1 MVCIENQLAGFYK
14 MRKFLDVLS
23 VCMSYI
29 LFRQRYRSPKP
40 PFEYSPPERSPY
52 SIDIT
57 PAKVISPPR
66 SPTDKEGN
74 RIRDLG
80 SEINFKVPTN
90 TNAEQDK
97 ITDKSKL
104 RRKHDKFA
112 TKLGAVTEIEEPK
125 SPTSPAEVKVNGHS
139 NFDSSKL
146 FAENKDQKKKLFT
159 VGDDD
164 NYEIAD
170 KPTKR
175 RSFLETIKNAANKKM
190 GRSSDKDSKIE
201 KTVTKPEKTS
211 RRYRPLSSYET
222 KRGKSEFE
230 NNNNNIFISKT
241 AEESFIKAKS
251 SSRDFNSNS
260 KSNLYESKKDDEIK
274 LKRGGTTSSF
284 HEYNPSN
291 RIPLKERLRL
301 KQLEQQQQQQ
311 QTGRS
316 NNQEDKKRGSHTN
329 YRHRN
334 TRIYDS
340 NTQINGEEKKF
351 TRFTRFSNST
361 DSLGTENNENIS
373 RRRRTRKRSDEESL
387 TENVITLTEEDV
399 ASIIRQRRQSEREE
413 MEEQCRISKKEKEN
427 QQENTDNENIKT
439 VESNLTIPYRRR
451 KSRPWSDEIDGKDVG
466 DKSNGDASST
476 AGILETVR
484 KIKNEVI
491 ENAISS
497 KIKEAK
503 SKISKTNEILSE
515 VEDDIDLIK
524 QDSFEKNEKACETDD
539 QSSYLFTKELPL
551 SEVKKETVLDEASI
565 LKAFNNMFVV
575 VDEDTISPKL
585 HPTRKHLSFDFRTPQ
600 RSIDEVEDIIS
611 SPHSFSDRSLP
622 DLYDRLSELNPRKC
636 SEEEVASLIIQSNY
650 TINEEDLERVYRL
663 TPPRLPSFEIE
674 DDIFILEYKEEDKLD
689 HIFKL
694 LDTSTFI
701 DPRKH
706 SKNADI
712 DKENLED
719 QNDIEN
725 QDPQIQPEITNES
738 SKEDTIDMSVE
749 ENSNHKENSEHNI
762 VGSDAPT
769 ESNVIINESKDSPV
783 SYGVRDIIFESCEN
797 DLLEN
802 GNEEITK
809 TIESALSK
817 QRPPLL
823 STSLENIV
831 SPEGSNLSFERIIQ
845 IPSPTENA
853 IAKESRN
860 ILECEP
866 LNQNANKDSE
876 VVSLTEVP
884 VTEMYLKST
893 TDSENDECVE
903 VSISESLLTNDF
915 DIFSKLALLDSPTVE
930 ESATFDL
937 MLEELSDPNVQN
949 GNCTNEPAPDAD
961 AATARSLISQ
971 EFRVHRVEVSRGNSL
986 ESRDEQDEDI
996 PTGTVSENNQSI
1008 EASPNTTAKSK
1019 EEINEDN
1026 EVSTSSNFEADKT
1039 QSIDVTAKK
1048 IVENRGNS
1056 EIDDVNEMIN
1066 KFAIQP
1072 FQLSLKKKM
1081 PLNNE
1086 SENKDNKTKFAS
1098 SNSFDSLD
1106 LANNNSPNSPKVV
1119 SMTKPLM
1126 TSSMT
1131 SLNTIPKQQLQA
1143 LGSMSSSNIPL
1154 SLSFPRIKLNYKE
1167 KRDSHLKLLTSNNES
1182 ETTGN
1187 TLETNNETSIAERE
1201 MKESVTNIS
1210 KSAVNENQ
1218 NVEKRVSS
1226 SNKILKNTALEGIT
1240 NQNKNSNAISIN
1252 TADNSFEHEKEKFD
1266 LSEQKVHTVQSND
1279 MSVNYKN
1286 IKETL
1291 TTEKP
1296 DKLTTEFFHASQET
1310 QLKTQFDIDDNGKS
1324 VVLDSTNPSSK
1335 NRDINNVEEDTI
1347 KETLRKQ
1354 SSESEDA
1361 FSSNQKPLLIS
1372 QMSIKDYRR
1381 RKLERQ
1387 RTSETSESNLSDDEQ
1402 TTKQQSSYGDVSDV
1416 SIEEENR
1423 QKRYSRN
1430 KKDLCQLTNEWSST
1444 ESDITDEVSSKA
1456 RKYEGCLQ
1464 KAKSLDAGKKV
1475 NESLSDPIEK
1485 YKLASYD
1492 SAKRS
1497 YIDSEK
1503 YIGKK
1508 MNGKLNQTLFRS
1520 QDF

>member
-1 MVCIENQLAGFYK
+1 
-14 MRKFLDVLS
+14 
-23 VCMSYI
+23 MSHI
-29 LFRQRYRSPKP
+29 LFRQRFRSPKP

-52 SIDIT
+52 SIDLT

-80 SEINFKVPTN
+80 SKINFKFPTN

-112 TKLGAVTEIEEPK
+112 TKLGAVTETEEPK
-125 SPTSPAEVKVNGHS
+125 SLASPAEVKVNGHS

-164 NYEIAD
+164 NCETAD
-170 KPTKR
+170 KPAKR

-230 NNNNNIFISKT
+230 NNNNNIFISKN

-274 LKRGGTTSSF
+274 LKRGGSTSSF

-301 KQLEQQQQQQ
+301 KQLEQQQEQQK

-316 NNQEDKKRGSHTN
+316 NNQEDRKRGSSTN
-329 YRHRN
+329 YLHRN

-373 RRRRTRKRSDEESL
+373 RRRRTRKRSDEDSL
-387 TENVITLTEEDV
+387 TENVITFTEEDV
-399 ASIIRQRRQSEREE
+399 ASIIRQRRQREREE

-427 QQENTDNENIKT
+427 QENTDNENIKT

-451 KSRPWSDEIDGKDVG
+451 KSRPWSDEIDRKDVG
-466 DKSNGDASST
+466 DKPNGDTSST
-476 AGILETVR
+476 TGILETVR
-484 KIKNEVI
+484 KMKNEVI

-503 SKISKTNEILSE
+503 SKINKTNEILSA

-600 RSIDEVEDIIS
+600 QSLDEVEDIVS
-611 SPHSFSDRSLP
+611 SPHRFSDRSLP
-622 DLYDRLSELNPRKC
+622 DLYDKLSELNPRKC

-674 DDIFILEYKEEDKLD
+674 DDIFILEYKEEDKLEN
-689 HIFKL
+689 IFKL

-706 SKNADI
+706 GKNADI
-712 DKENLED
+712 DKVNLEN
-719 QNDIEN
+719 QKEIEN
-725 QDPQIQPEITNES
+725 QKTQIQPEFTNVS
-738 SKEDTIDMSVE
+738 SKENIIDMSVE
-749 ENSNHKENSEHNI
+749 ENSNPKENSEHNI
-762 VGSDAPT
+762 VVTEVLT
-769 ESNVIINESKDSPV
+769 ESNVIINESKDYPV
-783 SYGVRDIIFESCEN
+783 SYGVRDDILESCEN
-797 DLLEN
+797 DSLEN

-809 TIESALSK
+809 AIESAFSK
-817 QRPPLL
+817 QRPNLL
-823 STSLENIV
+823 TTSLENIL
-831 SPEGSNLSFERIIQ
+831 SPEGTNLSFERIIQ
-845 IPSPTENA
+845 MPSPTENTL
-853 IAKESRN
+853 AKESRN
-860 ILECEP
+860 IHEYEP
-866 LNQNANKDSE
+866 FNQNANKDSE

-893 TDSENDECVE
+893 TNSENDECVE
-903 VSISESLLTNDF
+903 VSFSKSLLTND
-915 DIFSKLALLDSPTVE
+915 IFSKLTLLDSPTVE
-930 ESATFDL
+930 ESTASNL
-937 MLEELSDPNVQN
+937 MMEELNDPNVQR
-949 GNCTNEPAPDAD
+949 GNDTNDPTPDTD
-961 AATARSLISQ
+961 AATSRGHISQ
-971 EFRVHRVEVSRGNSL
+971 EFRVHRVQVSRDNSL
-986 ESRDEQDEDI
+986 ELRDEQDEDI
-996 PTGTVSENNQSI
+996 SRGTVSEKYQSI
-1008 EASPNTTAKSK
+1008 EARPNITEKSE

-1026 EVSTSSNFEADKT
+1026 EVITSSNIEVDKT

-1048 IVENRGNS
+1048 IEENGRNS
-1056 EIDDVNEMIN
+1056 EIDDVNEMIC

-1081 PLNNE
+1081 PSHNE
-1086 SENKDNKTKFAS
+1086 SDNKDNKTKFAS

-1106 LANNNSPNSPKVV
+1106 LAKSNSLNSPKLF

-1131 SLNTIPKQQLQA
+1131 SLNTTPKQQLQL
-1143 LGSMSSSNIPL
+1143 LGSMSSSSIPL
-1154 SLSFPRIKLNYKE
+1154 SLSFPRIKLNCKE
-1167 KRDSHLKLLTSNNES
+1167 KRDSHLKLLTSNTES
-1182 ETTGN
+1182 ETTGI
-1187 TLETNNETSIAERE
+1187 TLETNNEKSIADRE
-1201 MKESVTNIS
+1201 VKESVTNIS
-1210 KSAVNENQ
+1210 KPAVNENQ
-1218 NVEKRVSS
+1218 NVEQRVSS
-1226 SNKILKNTALEGIT
+1226 SKQVLKNTALEDIT
-1240 NQNKNSNAISIN
+1240 NENENSDLISIN
-1252 TADNSFEHEKEKFD
+1252 TEENSFEHEKENFD
-1266 LSEQKVHTVQSND
+1266 LAEQKVLTVQSND
-1279 MSVNYKN
+1279 VAVNHKN
-1286 IKETL
+1286 TIVTL

-1296 DKLTTEFFHASQET
+1296 DKLITELFHPCQET
-1310 QLKTQFDIDDNGKS
+1310 QPEIQVDIDTSGKS
-1324 VVLDSTNPSSK
+1324 VVRDSTRPTSQK
-1335 NRDINNVEEDTI
+1335 RDINNVAEDTN
-1347 KETLRKQ
+1347 KGTLRIQ

-1361 FSSNQKPLLIS
+1361 FSSNQRPLLVS

-1387 RTSETSESNLSDDEQ
+1387 RTSETSESNLSDDDP
-1402 TTKQQSSYGDVSDV
+1402 TAKQQSSYGDVSDV
-1416 SIEEENR
+1416 SIEEGNR
-1423 QKRYSRN
+1423 QKRYSRS
-1430 KKDLCQLTNEWSST
+1430 KKDLRQLTNEWSSA
-1444 ESDITDEVSSKA
+1444 ESDITEEVSSKA
-1456 RKYEGCLQ
+1456 RKYDGCLQ
-1464 KAKSLDAGKKV
+1464 KAKSFDAGKMV
-1475 NESLSDPIEK
+1475 NDSLSDPIEK

-1503 YIGKK
+1503 YIGKRI
-1508 MNGKLNQTLFRS
+1508 NGHLNQTLFRS

>member
-1 MVCIENQLAGFYK
+1 
-14 MRKFLDVLS
+14 
-23 VCMSYI
+23 MSHI
-29 LFRQRYRSPKP
+29 LFRQRFRSPKP

-52 SIDIT
+52 SIDLT

-80 SEINFKVPTN
+80 SKINFKFPTN

-125 SPTSPAEVKVNGHS
+125 SLASPAEVKVNGHS

-164 NYEIAD
+164 NCETAD
-170 KPTKR
+170 KPAKR

-230 NNNNNIFISKT
+230 NNNNNIFISKN

-274 LKRGGTTSSF
+274 LKRGGSTSSF

-311 QTGRS
+311 KQTGRS
-316 NNQEDKKRGSHTN
+316 NNQKDRKRGSNTN
-329 YRHRN
+329 YLHRN

-373 RRRRTRKRSDEESL
+373 RRRRTRKRSDEDSL
-387 TENVITLTEEDV
+387 TENVITFTEEDV
-399 ASIIRQRRQSEREE
+399 ASIIRQRRQREREE

-427 QQENTDNENIKT
+427 QENTDNENIKT

-451 KSRPWSDEIDGKDVG
+451 KSRPWSDEIDRKDVG
-466 DKSNGDASST
+466 DKPNGDTSST
-476 AGILETVR
+476 TGILETVR
-484 KIKNEVI
+484 KMKNEVI

-503 SKISKTNEILSE
+503 SKINKTNEILSA
-515 VEDDIDLIK
+515 VEDDIDLVK

-600 RSIDEVEDIIS
+600 QSLDEVEDIVS
-611 SPHSFSDRSLP
+611 SPHRFSDRSLP
-622 DLYDRLSELNPRKC
+622 DLYDKLSELNPRKC

-650 TINEEDLERVYRL
+650 TINEEDLQRVYRL

-674 DDIFILEYKEEDKLD
+674 DDIFILEYKEEDKLEN
-689 HIFKL
+689 IFKL

-706 SKNADI
+706 GKNADI
-712 DKENLED
+712 DKVNLEN
-719 QNDIEN
+719 QKEIEN
-725 QDPQIQPEITNES
+725 QKTQIQPEFTNVS
-738 SKEDTIDMSVE
+738 SKENIIDMSVE
-749 ENSNHKENSEHNI
+749 ENSNPKENSEHNI
-762 VGSDAPT
+762 VVTEVLT
-769 ESNVIINESKDSPV
+769 ESNVIINESKDYPV
-783 SYGVRDIIFESCEN
+783 SYGVRDDILESCEN
-797 DLLEN
+797 DSLEN

-809 TIESALSK
+809 AIESAFSK
-817 QRPPLL
+817 QRPNLL
-823 STSLENIV
+823 TTSLENIL
-831 SPEGSNLSFERIIQ
+831 SPEGTNLSFERIIQ
-845 IPSPTENA
+845 MPSPTENTL
-853 IAKESRN
+853 AKESRN
-860 ILECEP
+860 IHEYEP
-866 LNQNANKDSE
+866 FNQNANKDSE

-893 TDSENDECVE
+893 TNSENDECVE
-903 VSISESLLTNDF
+903 VSFSKSLLTND
-915 DIFSKLALLDSPTVE
+915 IFSKLTLLDSPTVE
-930 ESATFDL
+930 ESTASNL
-937 MLEELSDPNVQN
+937 MMEELNDPNVQR
-949 GNCTNEPAPDAD
+949 GNDTNDPTPDTD
-961 AATARSLISQ
+961 AATSRGHISQ
-971 EFRVHRVEVSRGNSL
+971 EFRVHRVQVSRDNSL
-986 ESRDEQDEDI
+986 ELRDEQDEDI
-996 PTGTVSENNQSI
+996 SRGTVSEKYQSI
-1008 EASPNTTAKSK
+1008 EARPNITEKSE

-1026 EVSTSSNFEADKT
+1026 EVITSSNIEVDKT

-1048 IVENRGNS
+1048 IEENGRNS
-1056 EIDDVNEMIN
+1056 EIDDVNEIIC

-1081 PLNNE
+1081 PSHNE
-1086 SENKDNKTKFAS
+1086 SDNKDNKTKFAS

-1106 LANNNSPNSPKVV
+1106 LAKSNSLNSPKLF

-1131 SLNTIPKQQLQA
+1131 SLNTTPKQQLQL
-1143 LGSMSSSNIPL
+1143 LGSMSSSSIPL
-1154 SLSFPRIKLNYKE
+1154 SLSFPRIKLNCKE
-1167 KRDSHLKLLTSNNES
+1167 KRDSHLKLLTSNTES
-1182 ETTGN
+1182 ETTGI
-1187 TLETNNETSIAERE
+1187 TLETNNEKSITDRE

-1210 KSAVNENQ
+1210 KPAVNENQ
-1218 NVEKRVSS
+1218 NVEQRVSS
-1226 SNKILKNTALEGIT
+1226 SKQVLKNTALEDIT
-1240 NQNKNSNAISIN
+1240 NENENSDLISIN
-1252 TADNSFEHEKEKFD
+1252 TEENSFEHEKENFD
-1266 LSEQKVHTVQSND
+1266 LAEQKVLTVQSND
-1279 MSVNYKN
+1279 VAVNHKN
-1286 IKETL
+1286 TIVTL

-1296 DKLTTEFFHASQET
+1296 DKLITELFHPCQET
-1310 QLKTQFDIDDNGKS
+1310 QPEIQVDIDTSGKS
-1324 VVLDSTNPSSK
+1324 VVRDSTRPTSQK
-1335 NRDINNVEEDTI
+1335 RDINNVAEDTN
-1347 KETLRKQ
+1347 KGTLRIQ

-1361 FSSNQKPLLIS
+1361 FSSNQRPLLVS

-1387 RTSETSESNLSDDEQ
+1387 RTSETSESNLSDDDP
-1402 TTKQQSSYGDVSDV
+1402 TAKQQSSYGDVSDV
-1416 SIEEENR
+1416 SIEEGNR
-1423 QKRYSRN
+1423 QKRYSRS
-1430 KKDLCQLTNEWSST
+1430 KKDLRQLTNEWSSA
-1444 ESDITDEVSSKA
+1444 ESDITEEASSKA
-1456 RKYEGCLQ
+1456 RKYDGCLQ
-1464 KAKSLDAGKKV
+1464 KAKSFDAGEMV
-1475 NESLSDPIEK
+1475 NDSLSDPIEK

-1503 YIGKK
+1503 YIGKRI
-1508 MNGKLNQTLFRS
+1508 NGHLNQTLFRS

>member
-1 MVCIENQLAGFYK
+1 
-14 MRKFLDVLS
+14 
-23 VCMSYI
+23 MSHI

-52 SIDIT
+52 SIDLT

-80 SEINFKVPTN
+80 SKINFKFPTN

-125 SPTSPAEVKVNGHS
+125 SLASPAEVKVNGHS

-164 NYEIAD
+164 NCETAD
-170 KPTKR
+170 KPAKR

-230 NNNNNIFISKT
+230 NNNNNIFISKN

-274 LKRGGTTSSF
+274 LKRGGSTSSF

-301 KQLEQQQQQQ
+301 KQLEQQQEQQK

-316 NNQEDKKRGSHTN
+316 NNQEDRKRGSSTN
-329 YRHRN
+329 YLHRN

-373 RRRRTRKRSDEESL
+373 RRRRTRKRSDEDSL

-399 ASIIRQRRQSEREE
+399 ASIIRQRRQSEGEE

-427 QQENTDNENIKT
+427 QENTDNENIKT

-451 KSRPWSDEIDGKDVG
+451 KSRPWSDEIDRKDVG
-466 DKSNGDASST
+466 DKPNGDTSST
-476 AGILETVR
+476 TGILETVR
-484 KIKNEVI
+484 KMKNEVI

-503 SKISKTNEILSE
+503 SKINKTNEILSA
-515 VEDDIDLIK
+515 VEDDIDLVK

-600 RSIDEVEDIIS
+600 QSLDEVEDIVS
-611 SPHSFSDRSLP
+611 SPHRFSDRSLP
-622 DLYDRLSELNPRKC
+622 DLYDKLSELNPRKC

-650 TINEEDLERVYRL
+650 TINEEDLQRVYRL

-674 DDIFILEYKEEDKLD
+674 DDIFILEYKEEDKLEN
-689 HIFKL
+689 IFKL

-706 SKNADI
+706 GKNADI
-712 DKENLED
+712 DKVNLEN
-719 QNDIEN
+719 QKEIEN
-725 QDPQIQPEITNES
+725 QKTQIQPEITNVS
-738 SKEDTIDMSVE
+738 SKENIIDMNVE
-749 ENSNHKENSEHNI
+749 ENSNPKENSEHNI
-762 VGSDAPT
+762 VVTEVLT
-769 ESNVIINESKDSPV
+769 ESNVIINESKDYPV
-783 SYGVRDIIFESCEN
+783 SYGVRDDILESCEN
-797 DLLEN
+797 DSLEN

-809 TIESALSK
+809 AIESAFSK
-817 QRPPLL
+817 QRPNLL
-823 STSLENIV
+823 TTSLENIV
-831 SPEGSNLSFERIIQ
+831 SPEGTNFSFERIIQ
-845 IPSPTENA
+845 IPSPTENTL
-853 IAKESRN
+853 AKESRN
-860 ILECEP
+860 ILEHEP
-866 LNQNANKDSE
+866 FNQNANKDSE

-893 TDSENDECVE
+893 TNSENDECVE
-903 VSISESLLTNDF
+903 VSFSKSLLTND
-915 DIFSKLALLDSPTVE
+915 IFSKLTLLDSPTVE
-930 ESATFDL
+930 ESTASNL
-937 MLEELSDPNVQN
+937 MMEELNDPNVQR
-949 GNCTNEPAPDAD
+949 GNDTNDPTPDTD
-961 AATARSLISQ
+961 AATSRGHISQ
-971 EFRVHRVEVSRGNSL
+971 EFRVHRVQVSRDNSL
-986 ESRDEQDEDI
+986 ELRDEQDEDI
-996 PTGTVSENNQSI
+996 SRGTVSEKYQSI
-1008 EASPNTTAKSK
+1008 EARPNITEKSE

-1026 EVSTSSNFEADKT
+1026 EVITSSNIEVDKT

-1048 IVENRGNS
+1048 IEENGRNS
-1056 EIDDVNEMIN
+1056 EIDDVNEIIC

-1081 PLNNE
+1081 PSHNE
-1086 SENKDNKTKFAS
+1086 SDNKDNKTKFAS

-1106 LANNNSPNSPKVV
+1106 LAKSNSLNSPKLF

-1131 SLNTIPKQQLQA
+1131 SLNTTPKQQLQL
-1143 LGSMSSSNIPL
+1143 LGSMSSSSIPL
-1154 SLSFPRIKLNYKE
+1154 SLSFPRIKLNCKE
-1167 KRDSHLKLLTSNNES
+1167 KRDSHLKLLTSNTES
-1182 ETTGN
+1182 ETTGI
-1187 TLETNNETSIAERE
+1187 TLETNNEKSITDRE

-1210 KSAVNENQ
+1210 KPAVNENQ
-1218 NVEKRVSS
+1218 NVEQRVSS
-1226 SNKILKNTALEGIT
+1226 SKQVLKNTALEDIT
-1240 NQNKNSNAISIN
+1240 NENENSDLISIN
-1252 TADNSFEHEKEKFD
+1252 TEENSFEHEKENYD
-1266 LSEQKVHTVQSND
+1266 LAEQKVLTVQSND
-1279 MSVNYKN
+1279 VAVNHKN
-1286 IKETL
+1286 TIVTL

-1296 DKLTTEFFHASQET
+1296 DKLITELFHPCQET
-1310 QLKTQFDIDDNGKS
+1310 QPEIQVDIDTSGKS
-1324 VVLDSTNPSSK
+1324 VVRDSTRPTSQK
-1335 NRDINNVEEDTI
+1335 RDINNVEEDTN
-1347 KETLRKQ
+1347 KGTLRIQ

-1361 FSSNQKPLLIS
+1361 FSSNQRPLLVS

-1387 RTSETSESNLSDDEQ
+1387 RTSETSESNLSDDDP
-1402 TTKQQSSYGDVSDV
+1402 TAKQQSSYGDVSDV
-1416 SIEEENR
+1416 SIEEGNR
-1423 QKRYSRN
+1423 QKRYSRS
-1430 KKDLCQLTNEWSST
+1430 KKDLRQLTNEWSSA
-1444 ESDITDEVSSKA
+1444 ESDITEEASSKA
-1456 RKYEGCLQ
+1456 RKYDGCLQ
-1464 KAKSLDAGKKV
+1464 KAKSFDAGKMV
-1475 NESLSDPIEK
+1475 NDSLSDPIEK

-1503 YIGKK
+1503 YIGKRI
-1508 MNGKLNQTLFRS
+1508 NGNLNQTLFRS

>member
-1 MVCIENQLAGFYK
+1 
-14 MRKFLDVLS
+14 
-23 VCMSYI
+23 MSHI
-29 LFRQRYRSPKP
+29 LFRQRFRSPKP

-52 SIDIT
+52 SIDLT

-80 SEINFKVPTN
+80 SKINFKFPTN

-112 TKLGAVTEIEEPK
+112 TKLGAVTETEEPK
-125 SPTSPAEVKVNGHS
+125 SLASPAEVKVNGHS

-164 NYEIAD
+164 NCETAD
-170 KPTKR
+170 KPAKR

-230 NNNNNIFISKT
+230 NNNNNIFISKN

-274 LKRGGTTSSF
+274 LKRGGSTSSF

-301 KQLEQQQQQQ
+301 KQLEQQQEQQK
-311 QTGRS
+311 QTGRP
-316 NNQEDKKRGSHTN
+316 NNQEDRKRGSSTN
-329 YRHRN
+329 YLHRN

-373 RRRRTRKRSDEESL
+373 RRRRTRKRSDEDSL
-387 TENVITLTEEDV
+387 TENVITFTEEDV
-399 ASIIRQRRQSEREE
+399 ASIIRQRRQREREE

-427 QQENTDNENIKT
+427 QENTDNENIKT

-451 KSRPWSDEIDGKDVG
+451 KSRPWSDEIDRKDVG
-466 DKSNGDASST
+466 DKPNGDTST
-476 AGILETVR
+476 TTGILETVR
-484 KIKNEVI
+484 KMKNEVI

-503 SKISKTNEILSE
+503 SKINKTNEILSA

-600 RSIDEVEDIIS
+600 QSLDEVEDIVS
-611 SPHSFSDRSLP
+611 SPHRFSDRSLP
-622 DLYDRLSELNPRKC
+622 DLYDKLSELNPRKC

-674 DDIFILEYKEEDKLD
+674 DDIFILEYKEEDKLEN
-689 HIFKL
+689 IFKL

-706 SKNADI
+706 GKNADI
-712 DKENLED
+712 DKVNLEN
-719 QNDIEN
+719 QKEIEN
-725 QDPQIQPEITNES
+725 QKTQIQPEFTNVS
-738 SKEDTIDMSVE
+738 SKENIIDMSVE
-749 ENSNHKENSEHNI
+749 ENSNPKENSEHNI
-762 VGSDAPT
+762 VVTEVLT
-769 ESNVIINESKDSPV
+769 ESNVIINESKDYPV
-783 SYGVRDIIFESCEN
+783 SYGVRDDILESCEN
-797 DLLEN
+797 DSLEN

-809 TIESALSK
+809 AIESAFSK
-817 QRPPLL
+817 QRPNLL
-823 STSLENIV
+823 TTSLENIL
-831 SPEGSNLSFERIIQ
+831 SPEGTNLSFERIIQ
-845 IPSPTENA
+845 MPSPTENTL
-853 IAKESRN
+853 AKESRN
-860 ILECEP
+860 IHEYEP
-866 LNQNANKDSE
+866 FNQNANKDSE

-893 TDSENDECVE
+893 TNSENDECVE
-903 VSISESLLTNDF
+903 VSFSKSLLTND
-915 DIFSKLALLDSPTVE
+915 IFSKLTLLDSPTVE
-930 ESATFDL
+930 ESTASNL
-937 MLEELSDPNVQN
+937 MMEELNDPNVQR
-949 GNCTNEPAPDAD
+949 GNDTNDPTPDTD
-961 AATARSLISQ
+961 AATSRGHISQ
-971 EFRVHRVEVSRGNSL
+971 EFRVHRVQVSRDNSL
-986 ESRDEQDEDI
+986 ELRDEQDEDI
-996 PTGTVSENNQSI
+996 SRGTVSEKYQSI
-1008 EASPNTTAKSK
+1008 EARPNITEKSE

-1026 EVSTSSNFEADKT
+1026 EVITSSNIEVDKT

-1048 IVENRGNS
+1048 IEENGRNS
-1056 EIDDVNEMIN
+1056 EIDDVNEMIC

-1081 PLNNE
+1081 PSHNE
-1086 SENKDNKTKFAS
+1086 SDNKDNKTKFAS

-1106 LANNNSPNSPKVV
+1106 LAKSNSLNSPKLF

-1131 SLNTIPKQQLQA
+1131 SLNTTPKQQLQL
-1143 LGSMSSSNIPL
+1143 LGSMSSSSIPL
-1154 SLSFPRIKLNYKE
+1154 SLSFPRIKLNCKE
-1167 KRDSHLKLLTSNNES
+1167 KRDSHLKLLTSNTES
-1182 ETTGN
+1182 ETTGI
-1187 TLETNNETSIAERE
+1187 TLETNNEKSIADRE
-1201 MKESVTNIS
+1201 VKESVTNIS
-1210 KSAVNENQ
+1210 KPAVNENQ
-1218 NVEKRVSS
+1218 NVEQRVSS
-1226 SNKILKNTALEGIT
+1226 SKQVLKNTALEDIT
-1240 NQNKNSNAISIN
+1240 NENENSDLISIN
-1252 TADNSFEHEKEKFD
+1252 TEENSFEHEKENFD
-1266 LSEQKVHTVQSND
+1266 LAEQKVLTVQSND
-1279 MSVNYKN
+1279 VAVNHKN
-1286 IKETL
+1286 TIVTL

-1296 DKLTTEFFHASQET
+1296 DKLITELFHPCQET
-1310 QLKTQFDIDDNGKS
+1310 QPEIQVDIDTSGKS
-1324 VVLDSTNPSSK
+1324 VVRDSTRPTSQK
-1335 NRDINNVEEDTI
+1335 RDINNVAEDTN
-1347 KETLRKQ
+1347 KGTLRIQ

-1361 FSSNQKPLLIS
+1361 FSSNQRPLLVS
-1372 QMSIKDYRR
+1372 QMSIKYYRR

-1387 RTSETSESNLSDDEQ
+1387 RTSETSESNLSDDDP
-1402 TTKQQSSYGDVSDV
+1402 TAKQQSSYGDVSDV
-1416 SIEEENR
+1416 SIEEGNR
-1423 QKRYSRN
+1423 QKRYSRS
-1430 KKDLCQLTNEWSST
+1430 KKDLRQLTNEWSSA
-1444 ESDITDEVSSKA
+1444 ESDITEEVSSKA
-1456 RKYEGCLQ
+1456 RKYDGCLQ
-1464 KAKSLDAGKKV
+1464 KAKSFDAGKMV
-1475 NESLSDPIEK
+1475 NDSLSDPIEK

-1503 YIGKK
+1503 YIGKRI
-1508 MNGKLNQTLFRS
+1508 NGHLNQTLFRS